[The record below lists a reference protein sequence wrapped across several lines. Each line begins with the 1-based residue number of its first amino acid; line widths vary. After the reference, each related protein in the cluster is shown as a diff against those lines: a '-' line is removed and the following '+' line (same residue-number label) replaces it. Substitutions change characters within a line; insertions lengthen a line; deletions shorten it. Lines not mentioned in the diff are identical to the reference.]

1 MLHTRGNK
9 LTWLGH
15 ATFRITT
22 LSRKVIVIDPWVQT
36 NPMCPEALKKF
47 ERLDTMLIG

>member
-22 LSRKVIVIDPWVQT
+22 PPGKVIVIDPWVQT